1 MHQWG
6 LGFSGGNVL
15 VYSRSE
21 GCAGSAFWPL
31 ASPLQCFE
39 FGALGT
45 FPGDGRMGCAI
56 GGVSGFPGG
65 PRHKSQVSG
74 DR

>member
-45 FPGDGRMGCAI
+45 FPGDGRNGMCYRR
-56 GGVSGFPGG
+56 GVLL
-65 PRHKSQVSG
+65 PR
-74 DR
+74 RAEA